1 MGVQCPPAP
10 IRPSP
15 WRMIGVSTLS
25 GSPRPHFHKQL
36 TGRKMT
42 TRQLCKLMDDCE
54 QKGYK
59 EGFEDGYKAGQ
70 QARSPIT
77 DALAA
82 LKRGDRLDDVID
94 SILNG

>member
-1 MGVQCPPAP
+1 
-10 IRPSP
+10 
-15 WRMIGVSTLS
+15 
-25 GSPRPHFHKQL
+25 
-36 TGRKMT
+36 
-42 TRQLCKLMDDCE
+42 MDDCE

-82 LKRGDRLDDVID
+82 LKRGDRLEDVID